1 LEFRRN
7 LGEEDVKEW
16 ERLMTPLEN
25 VEVNK
30 EDKVI

>member
-16 ERLMTPLEN
+16 ERWMTSLEN

>member
-16 ERLMTPLEN
+16 ERLMTSLEN